1 MKNGL
6 NFLSDN
12 LAGHPFHAQFKTR
25 DINGSFKDIR
35 AISLAFIII
44 SSSDSNMSTSRGGG
58 ISTSGTL
65 VGRRLKISA
74 LAISF
79 PGL

>member
-6 NFLSDN
+6 NFSSDN

-25 DINGSFKDIR
+25 DITGSFKDIR
-35 AISLAFIII
+35 AISLAFMITV
-44 SSSDSNMSTSRGGG
+44 SSDSNMSTSRGGG
-58 ISTSGTL
+58 ISTSGIL